1 METRELTCIVCPVGC
16 RVTVEVDGE
25 EMRITGNGCKRGETY
40 CRQEVT
46 CPVRTVTSL
55 VAVEGGEHPLCPV
68 KTARPVPREKVP
80 EVLAALRALRVS
92 APIAI
97 GDVLAEDVAG
107 TGVALVA
114 TDDRAASAQA
124 GGLLTFAAL

>member
-25 EMRITGNGCKRGETY
+25 EMRITGNGCKRGEAY

-80 EVLAALRALRVS
+80 EVLAALR
-92 APIAI
+92 
-97 GDVLAEDVAG
+97 
-107 TGVALVA
+107 
-114 TDDRAASAQA
+114 
-124 GGLLTFAAL
+124 

>member
-124 GGLLTFAAL
+124 AAC

>member
-114 TDDRAASAQA
+114 TDDRAASAQ
-124 GGLLTFAAL
+124 TAAC

>member
-107 TGVALVA
+107 TGVARVA

-124 GGLLTFAAL
+124 AAC